1 MSLLHERIEEDGM
14 PVLQS
19 GMKVGLATGSSWPWA
34 EIVPFWEWVES
45 IGFDSLWMT
54 DHILSERYDTSSGTT
69 VPADPDSPPPATP
82 MMEAWTLLGA
92 TASRTKRVTVGTL
105 VTPVTFRH
113 PSMLIKQAITVDQMT
128 GGRFILGLGAG
139 YTEREHA
146 AWGLPYP
153 PAKQRV
159 EMLRETI
166 EMLRALE
173 SNDYTTYS
181 GKHYQLDNAPFE
193 PRPVNGRI
201 PLMIGAAKPAMLRI
215 TAQYA
220 DAFNVAGSPNFVR
233 ERFEELAGFCH
244 EIGRD
249 PSEISRTVG
258 VFYAPIDPLSSV
270 ERALHVLNRY
280 HEAGAQ
286 EVVFGARP
294 AHREVIEQL
303 AEHLEEV

>member
-1 MSLLHERIEEDGM
+1 M
-14 PVLQS
+14 PVQ
-19 GMKVGLATGSSWPWA
+19 GIGIKVGLATGSSWPWP

-45 IGFDSLWMT
+45 LNFDSLWMT

-69 VPADPDSPPPATP
+69 VPADPDSPPPVTP

-92 TASRTKRVTVGTL
+92 TASRTNRIKIGTL

-113 PSMLIKQAITVDQMT
+113 PSMLIKQAITIDQMT
-128 GGRFILGLGAG
+128 GGRFTLGLGAG
-139 YTEREHA
+139 YTEREHN
-146 AWGLPYP
+146 AWGIPYP

-173 SNDYTTYS
+173 SNEHTSYN

-193 PRPVNGRI
+193 PKPVNGKL
-201 PLMIGAAKPAMLRI
+201 PLMIGAAKPAMLRL
-215 TAQYA
+215 TAEFA
-220 DAFNVAGSPNFVR
+220 DGFNVAGSYNFVHD
-233 ERFEELAGFCH
+233 RFEELDGFCR

-249 PSEISRTVG
+249 PAEISRTVG
-258 VFYAPIDPLSSV
+258 VFYAPVDPLSSV
-270 ERALHVLNRY
+270 ERALHVLTKY
-280 HEAGAQ
+280 SEAGAQ

-303 AEHLEEV
+303 AEHLEKV

>member
-1 MSLLHERIEEDGM
+1 MNVEEYSM
-14 PVLQS
+14 PVRDS
-19 GMKVGLATGSSWPWA
+19 GMRVGLATGSSWPWP
-34 EIVPFWEWVES
+34 ELIPFWERSEEL
-45 IGFDSLWMT
+45 GFDSLWMT

-69 VPADPDSPPPATP
+69 EPANPDERVPATP

-92 TASRTKRVTVGTL
+92 TASRTSRVQVGTL
-105 VTPVTFRH
+105 VSPITFRH

-139 YTEREHA
+139 YTEREHR

-153 PAKQRV
+153 PAKVRV

-166 EMLRALE
+166 EMLKALE
-173 SNDYTTYS
+173 ANEYTSYN
-181 GKHYQLDNAPFE
+181 GKYYQLDDAPFE
-193 PRPVNGRI
+193 PRPVNGSI

-215 TAQYA
+215 TARYA

-233 ERFEELAGFCH
+233 ERFDELDGFCRD
-244 EIGRD
+244 IGRD

-258 VFYAPIDPLSSV
+258 VFYAPIDPLSSID
-270 ERALHVLNRY
+270 RALHVINRY

-303 AEHLEEV
+303 AGHLEKV

>member
-1 MSLLHERIEEDGM
+1 M
-14 PVLQS
+14 PALEH
-19 GMKVGLATGSSWPWA
+19 GINVGLATGSSWPWA
-34 EIVPFWEWVES
+34 EITPFWEWVEQL
-45 IGFDSLWMT
+45 GFDSLWMT

-69 VPADPDSPPPATP
+69 QPADPDALPPATP

-92 TASRTKRVTVGTL
+92 TASRTSRIRVGTL

-113 PSMLIKQAITVDQMT
+113 PSMLIKQAVTVDQMT

-139 YTEREHA
+139 YTEREHR
-146 AWGLPYP
+146 AWGIPYP

-159 EMLRETI
+159 EMLRETL
-166 EMLRALE
+166 EMLRELQ
-173 SNDYTTYS
+173 SNDHTTYN

-193 PRPVNGRI
+193 PKPVNGRI
-201 PLMIGAAKPAMLRI
+201 PIMIGAAKPAMLRL
-215 TAQYA
+215 TAEFA
-220 DAFNVAGSPNFVR
+220 DGFNVAGSYNFVR
-233 ERFEELAGFCH
+233 DRFEELDGICR

-258 VFYAPIDPLSSV
+258 VFYAPVDPLSSV
-270 ERALHVLNRY
+270 ERALHVLRKY

-294 AHREVIEQL
+294 AHRPVIEEL
-303 AEHLEEV
+303 AEHLEKV